1 MTTKRHNKMSG
12 TGTRKS
18 RSNSLFD
25 FQKEISVKFLE
36 MLLTLKLFHWKTTNY
51 STHKATD
58 ELYGKLNENMDE
70 FIEVLLGKSGKR
82 IDLVKHKNIKLIDLT
97 SQKALESEV
106 NKFKYYL
113 VGLDNNKA
121 LKSMTNT
128 DLYSIR
134 DTILANMNQFLYLLS
149 FKH

>member
-1 MTTKRHNKMSG
+1 MATKRHNKLS
-12 TGTRKS
+12 GTRKS
-18 RSNSLFD
+18 RSNSLTD

-82 IDLVKHKNIKLIDLT
+82 IDLVKHKHIKLMDLT

-106 NKFKYYL
+106 NKFKHYL

-121 LKSMTNT
+121 LQNMSNT

-149 FKH
+149 FTH